1 MGSRM
6 EHPKNE
12 HSGAGIARSV
22 ARGEALRAREYE
34 KPEVA
39 VFGEW
44 DTGNLG
50 DRAIHV
56 EAVRFFRECGWRTRS
71 YCLGSLKPATIETA
85 TERAVPAALRLRD
98 FTLDRVPSLKRA
110 LRQVRQRYR
119 MERLLPELARTDAI
133 SVGGGALLSDVN
145 EHFPQSLAVL
155 TEAARMLGKPLW
167 CLGCGSEGSWS
178 PRGEKKLQ
186 AFLSACSI
194 LAVRDKLTADRI
206 AHVLSRPVPVFG
218 DFCLAEADA
227 HAQATSAHTRHG
239 LALNVCQLPAAWR
252 SEQPRYEEAVVALAL
267 RLVRGNELQTVTVF
281 TTGTAE
287 DMVPAHR
294 VFDRL
299 AGMGAELYLPRSLE
313 QLAAIFRGSAITIA
327 SRLHAAILAMA
338 EGAPVLGFTPAPK
351 LATFLA
357 TMALGEYSFKPGE
370 GARLAALLQNRDCAS
385 ILAAQRHAL
394 RHAPSWVARMQVRKA
409 LTSLAAI
416 SPPSACT

>member
-186 AFLSACSI
+186 AFL
-194 LAVRDKLTADRI
+194 
-206 AHVLSRPVPVFG
+206 
-218 DFCLAEADA
+218 
-227 HAQATSAHTRHG
+227 
-239 LALNVCQLPAAWR
+239 
-252 SEQPRYEEAVVALAL
+252 
-267 RLVRGNELQTVTVF
+267 
-281 TTGTAE
+281 
-287 DMVPAHR
+287 
-294 VFDRL
+294 
-299 AGMGAELYLPRSLE
+299 
-313 QLAAIFRGSAITIA
+313 
-327 SRLHAAILAMA
+327 
-338 EGAPVLGFTPAPK
+338 
-351 LATFLA
+351 
-357 TMALGEYSFKPGE
+357 
-370 GARLAALLQNRDCAS
+370 
-385 ILAAQRHAL
+385 
-394 RHAPSWVARMQVRKA
+394 
-409 LTSLAAI
+409 
-416 SPPSACT
+416 